1 MVHTNFLKS
10 SRSQP
15 LQEYVTAPDLGT
27 YRPSAKEKI
36 ANQLMWIGSDFGER
50 EQGWE
55 L

>member
-1 MVHTNFLKS
+1 MCTMIHTNFLES

-15 LQEYVTAPDLGT
+15 LQEYVTGT